1 MLPDAGLAVNVR
13 SVFKSIA
20 QCSALQN
27 LNLSH
32 CNFKKFP
39 VVLLECINLKYLDI
53 HGTPLVKVGCS
64 VMVGVLQGQGCT
76 VYLGKE
82 ARRQLLDDTEL
93 LPGESSTGEIT
104 GRPSRVL
111 DFTGLELA
119 GGGLVEEVMGVL
131 ATVNSFKMG
140 LEKDHYLQPK
150 HNANQFMNLNVHEEG
165 GGSKAAALFQLLT
178 LKPGDC
184 KFDGVNSA
192 PSPGFVN
199 WSKLSELNW
208 SSANYNFE
216 HLPTEIRHLGKLVEL
231 NLSDHS
237 KLKDLPK
244 SMGECTQLTRLKL
257 ARCSGLAKF
266 PAVIADLRAI
276 RYLDVSGTAIEGKL
290 SAGWYGADLLCWTE
304 LPESIEKLTWLGE
317 LDCKG
322 CKSLKSTLH

>member
-1 MLPDAGLAVNVR
+1 MLTDAGLALNGR
-13 SVFKSIA
+13 SVFESIA
-20 QCSALQN
+20 QCSALQK

-64 VMVGVLQGQGCT
+64 VMVGVLQGKEVGCT

-140 LEKDHYLQPK
+140 LEKDHDLQSTTSTVFTPQGVEKCVDCDAIYGHIQQDFQPK
-150 HNANQFMNLNVHEEG
+150 HNANQFMNVREDG
-165 GGSKAAALFQLLT
+165 GGSKEAALFQLLT

-244 SMGECTQLTRLKL
+244 SMGECTQLTRL
-257 ARCSGLAKF
+257 
-266 PAVIADLRAI
+266 
-276 RYLDVSGTAIEGKL
+276 
-290 SAGWYGADLLCWTE
+290 
-304 LPESIEKLTWLGE
+304 
-317 LDCKG
+317 
-322 CKSLKSTLH
+322 